1 MSHEHFASDI
11 KTELTIDEAIK
22 ALDLRVKILK
32 AVREREPDDL
42 SAVWSYTTA
51 VDKYSRLVREAVE
64 REEAKNGRDEYRSR
78 ARAQYL

>member
-11 KTELTIDEAIK
+11 KTELTIDEAIQ
-22 ALDLRVKILK
+22 ALDIRVKILK